1 MRLHLIL
8 YIAILSLFCPID
20 AVVCPIQ
27 AATTQPTAKCK
38 ELEQKCEQA
47 RSLSQYP
54 VMETCAK
61 QLIEE
66 ARHHSDLRSEAYAQF
81 YYGLSLL
88 FQGHA
93 SDAISKLDEAD
104 RIATQ
109 IGQDSV
115 LALSMNTR
123 AIYYVTIQNNNLL
136 AQECFFKSLDLAK
149 KANFRDLQIRVQ
161 GNLLTMNHA
170 SGGAIQ
176 KENAQEVYDYGCR
189 HNKGELISLG
199 SYYLATY
206 YLDHQQFDQAET
218 YVNIALDAFNQFPTE
233 DIASVYS
240 LAAKLYIATGNIALA
255 EEMAEKALQ
264 LADKYKQSSIM
275 VDALITYAEVLT
287 HKGEYDAS
295 SEQIRQ
301 ALSMID
307 DIGLSSK
314 YAECNQLMA
323 LNMNAM
329 SKVVASQRIAL
340 LAMLITLVVLVTSI
354 ILGIIVLQR
363 RRKLYRSIVLQNT
376 HAVQRQKELEQ
387 QLDALSKKST
397 DTPTLGENKVDDL
410 YTQLCRLMDAERPY
424 TEPQLTRE
432 KLAEQLGTNRTYLTT
447 VIKEKT
453 GMSYLQFVNSY
464 RINEAIRIM
473 SDKDNLDY
481 PLKRIWSDLGFSSPS
496 TFYKVFQQT
505 VGITPSTYRKQFIEA
520 SKQSL

>member
-1 MRLHLIL
+1 MRLHLII
-8 YIAILSLFCPID
+8 YIILLASFCKMYATPQS
-20 AVVCPIQ
+20 AVTDYKQ
-27 AATTQPTAKCK
+27 LQ
-38 ELEQKCEQA
+38 QKCEEA

-54 VMETCAK
+54 AMENYAK
-61 QLIEE
+61 QLAHE
-66 ARHHSDLRSEAYAQF
+66 ARLHSDLRSQAYAQF
-81 YYGLSLL
+81 YYGLALL

-93 SDAISKLDEAD
+93 SEAITQLDEAD
-104 RIATQ
+104 RIAQQ

-115 LALSMNTR
+115 LALSMNAR
-123 AIYYVTIQNNNLL
+123 AIYYITIQNNNLL
-136 AQECFFKSLDLAK
+136 AQECFSKSLDLAK
-149 KANFRDLQIRVQ
+149 KANFSDLQIRVR

-170 SGGAIQ
+170 SGGTIQ
-176 KENAQEVYDYGCR
+176 KENAQEVYDYGRR
-189 HNKGELISLG
+189 HNKEELISLG

-206 YLDHQQFDQAET
+206 YLDHQQFDLAET
-218 YVNIALDAFNQFPTE
+218 YVNTALDAFKQFPTE

-240 LAAKLYIATGNIALA
+240 LAAKLYLATGNIELA
-255 EEMAEKALQ
+255 EEMAQKAMH
-264 LADKYKQSSIM
+264 LADKYQQSAIM

-287 HKGEYDAS
+287 HQGEYDQS
-295 SEQIRQ
+295 SKTIRQ
-301 ALSMID
+301 ALNKID

-329 SKVVASQRIAL
+329 SKVVSSQQIAL
-340 LAMLITLVVLVTSI
+340 LAMFITLVVLITSLV
-354 ILGIIVLQR
+354 LGIIVLHR
-363 RRKLYRSIVLQNT
+363 RRKLYRSIVMQNA

-387 QLDALSKKST
+387 QINALSKKST
-397 DTPTLGENKVDDL
+397 DTPTMGENKVDDL
-410 YTQLCRLMDAERPY
+410 YAQLCRLMDTERPY

-473 SDKDNLDY
+473 SDRDNLDY